1 MEPLLGEIKLF
12 AGNFAPRGWA
22 FCDGQLLSISQNTAL
37 FSILGTTYG
46 GDGRTT
52 FALPDLRGR
61 VPLHPGTGPGLST
74 YSQGEMGGMESV
86 TLMVQELP
94 PHSHSLNANAQ
105 NGNTSDPPGASLA
118 DTKGTDRDYMKSG
131 EVNTQMSAQS
141 IGSTGGGQPHENR
154 QPYLAIN
161 YIIALQGIFPSRN

>member
-22 FCDGQLLSISQNTAL
+22 FCEGQLLPISQNTAL

-61 VPLHPGTGPGLST
+61 APIHPGTGPGLSA
-74 YSQGEMGGMESV
+74 YNLGETGGAETV
-86 TLMVQELP
+86 ALTAQQLP
-94 PHSHSLNANAQ
+94 PHNHSLNANTQ
-105 NGNTSDPPGASLA
+105 NGNTSDPPGAALA

-131 EVNTQMSAQS
+131 EVNTQMSANS
-141 IGSTGGGQPHENR
+141 IGVTGGGQPHENR

-161 YIIALQGIFPSRN
+161 FIIALEGIYPSRN